1 MGSLLS
7 AAESVLAEDPDEIF
21 NKVTET
27 VVGQDGPVGAVV
39 DFLMAATARVAAL
52 AQGAGSSEVPANNVL
67 LLMGPTGSG
76 KTLTVRTACAAM
88 GLGYREIDGAQLTGA
103 GWHGAD
109 LDAELRPVAEA
120 LKGDPRPYVVF
131 LDECDKLSRGDKGKE
146 DGFDPSPTLLKLLE
160 ATGEYAV
167 PSSSDS
173 KRAVALNADAL
184 VFVMAGAFT
193 GIDRQVRERLRGGAG
208 SSCGFAADAS
218 AQGAATL
225 PEDAA
230 RALAGPADLEAWG
243 FPRELTGRVSAVV
256 SLSPLDADAF
266 RRILDGGPHS
276 VRARYQR
283 LVPWGV
289 EVSIDGDAATEL
301 ARRAAGSGLGA
312 RGLVQEVGAEMNRAV
327 ARAMADKTVVG
338 VRLFVGEKGP
348 EIMYASDA
356 EGRPEPPRM
365 AGSGGDG
372 RIGPG
377 ADGRHADRKEAPLR
391 RLAWHGHR
399 LSLGGL
405 VDSLFAARHG
415 LGEGVMDPLALYDP
429 SSSEGP
435 YLAALEREVA
445 REAGGLDQVQRYA
458 LRQLLKAALHIMSAR
473 ADEGSTELLRSVSA
487 ELLDAG
493 RAAARARE
501 AAGEEDL
508 DGPASLE
515 RHERF
520 RALGFW
526 ALLGDGAQS
535 LAEAALRAFD
545 RLDEPVG

>member
-1 MGSLLS
+1 
-7 AAESVLAEDPDEIF
+7 
-21 NKVTET
+21 
-27 VVGQDGPVGAVV
+27 
-39 DFLMAATARVAAL
+39 
-52 AQGAGSSEVPANNVL
+52 
-67 LLMGPTGSG
+67 
-76 KTLTVRTACAAM
+76 
-88 GLGYREIDGAQLTGA
+88 
-103 GWHGAD
+103 
-109 LDAELRPVAEA
+109 
-120 LKGDPRPYVVF
+120 
-131 LDECDKLSRGDKGKE
+131 
-146 DGFDPSPTLLKLLE
+146 
-160 ATGEYAV
+160 
-167 PSSSDS
+167 
-173 KRAVALNADAL
+173 
-184 VFVMAGAFT
+184 
-193 GIDRQVRERLRGGAG
+193 
-208 SSCGFAADAS
+208 
-218 AQGAATL
+218 
-225 PEDAA
+225 
-230 RALAGPADLEAWG
+230 
-243 FPRELTGRVSAVV
+243 
-256 SLSPLDADAF
+256 
-266 RRILDGGPHS
+266 
-276 VRARYQR
+276 
-283 LVPWGV
+283 
-289 EVSIDGDAATEL
+289 
-301 ARRAAGSGLGA
+301 
-312 RGLVQEVGAEMNRAV
+312 
-327 ARAMADKTVVG
+327 
-338 VRLFVGEKGP
+338 
-348 EIMYASDA
+348 MYASDA